1 MALYISSVSIV
12 FEPKNK
18 ALDSKLPLVAL
29 AIALDV
35 SVGMTMSHAI
45 EFIHKHPLVRC
56 HLKNNYIL
64 NLTFKYS
71 EL

>member
-12 FEPKNK
+12 FESKVK
-18 ALDSKLPLVAL
+18 APTLDTLT
-29 AIALDV
+29 IAL
-35 SVGMTMSHAI
+35 SINVGMTMSHAI

-56 HLKNNYIL
+56 RLKDSCIL

>member
-12 FEPKNK
+12 FEPKFK
-18 ALDSKLPLVAL
+18 ALESELSL
-29 AIALDV
+29 ATLTIALDV

-45 EFIHKHPLVRC
+45 EFIHKHPLVRRY
-56 HLKNNYIL
+56 LKDSCIL
-64 NLTFKYS
+64 SLTFKYS

>member
-12 FEPKNK
+12 FEPK
-18 ALDSKLPLVAL
+18 LQVSKVASSLTTLTVAL
-29 AIALDV
+29 SV
-35 SVGMTMSHAI
+35 STGMTMPHAI
-45 EFIHKHPLVRC
+45 EYLHKHPLVRH
-56 HLKNNYIL
+56 HLKDNCIL